1 MFSRRGFVMGGG
13 AAVTLAWA
21 GAIAQVTDDRLYG
34 YPGPTRPFT
43 PDVYRERR
51 QRLMDQIKGGV
62 AVIYGAATID
72 GSSVVGGVGRQD
84 SDFAYLTGVMDVPG
98 AALLL
103 APGERTYREFL
114 FLPPR
119 YPDYERFEGA
129 QLGPSSEARR
139 RTGFDR
145 IQGTGALGPTLT
157 ETAARAGAMHY
168 LGNLVGPDAALPREL
183 DLYGKVA
190 QRVPGT
196 RTVNSSGLVKAMR
209 VAKEPRELA
218 LMRRAIAAT
227 ERGMRAGMAAA
238 RPGMT
243 EFQLK
248 MIIEDEFRRA
258 GARGVAFPS
267 IVGVARNTT
276 VLHYT
281 GSDNVIRA
289 GDMILCDIGAE
300 VDYYAADITRTFP
313 VDGRFTPEQRRVY
326 EIVLS
331 AQEAAAARLRPGA
344 VYEDLQRAANDVM
357 DRAGHRDDFWHGLGH
372 FVGLD
377 VHDVGDYAKPLP
389 PGAVITIE
397 PGIYLPQRNFG
408 VRIEDEFLVTASGN
422 EHLSRTI
429 PRTVAEVEAATRRS

>member
-1 MFSRRGFVMGGG
+1 MFDRRAFMATG
-13 AAVTLAWA
+13 AAAALASTA
-21 GAIAQVTDDRLYG
+21 ARAQVADDRLYG
-34 YPGPTRPFT
+34 YPGPTKPFT
-43 PDVYRERR
+43 PDVYLERR

-62 AVIYGAATID
+62 AVVYGAASID
-72 GSSVVGGVGRQD
+72 ASSTVGGVGRQD

-129 QLGPSSEARR
+129 QLGPSTEARR
-139 RTGFDR
+139 RTGFEKV
-145 IQGTGALGPTLT
+145 QTTGALGPTLT

-168 LGNLVGPDAALPREL
+168 LGPLVGPDAALPREL

-196 RTVNSSGLVKAMR
+196 RTVNSSGLVRAMR

-243 EFQLK
+243 EYQLRT
-248 MIIEDEFRRA
+248 IIEDEFRRA

-281 GSDNVIRA
+281 GSDTVIRA
-289 GDMILCDIGAE
+289 GDLILCDIGAE
-300 VDYYAADITRTFP
+300 VDYYAADVTRTFP
-313 VDGRFTPEQRRVY
+313 VDGRFTPEQRGIY
-326 EIVLS
+326 ETVLS
-331 AQEAAAARLRPGA
+331 AQQAAAARLKPGA

-389 PGAVITIE
+389 AGAVVTIE
-397 PGIYLPQRNFG
+397 PGIYMPRCNLG

-422 EHLSRTI
+422 EHLSRSI
-429 PRTVAEVEAATRRS
+429 PQSVAEVEAAVRAGG

>member
-1 MFSRRGFVMGGG
+1 MFDRRAFMATG
-13 AAVTLAWA
+13 AAAALASTA
-21 GAIAQVTDDRLYG
+21 ARAQVADDRLYG
-34 YPGPTRPFT
+34 YPGPTRPFA
-43 PDVYRERR
+43 PEVYRERR
-51 QRLMDQIKGGV
+51 QRLMDGIKGGV
-62 AVIYGAATID
+62 AVIYGAASID

-114 FLPPR
+114 FLPSRTP
-119 YPDYERFEGA
+119 EFEHFEGA
-129 QLGPSSEARR
+129 QLGPSTEARR
-139 RTGFDR
+139 RTGFDKV
-145 IQGTGALGPTLT
+145 QGTNYLGAALT

-168 LGNLVGPDAALPREL
+168 LGALVSPDAALPREL

-190 QRVPGT
+190 QRVPGS
-196 RTVNSSGLVKAMR
+196 RIVNSSGLVKAMR

-218 LMRRAIAAT
+218 LMRRAVAAT

-248 MIIEDEFRRA
+248 TIIEDEFRRA

-289 GDMILCDIGAE
+289 GDLILCDIGAE
-300 VDYYAADITRTFP
+300 VDYYAADVTRTFP
-313 VDGRFTPEQRRVY
+313 VDGRFTPEQRQVY
-326 EIVLS
+326 DTVLRAHES
-331 AQEAAAARLRPGA
+331 AAALLRPGA
-344 VYEDLQRAANDVM
+344 YFEDMQAAADAVM
-357 DRAGHRDDFWHGLGH
+357 TAAGKRDSFWHGLGH

-377 VHDVGDYAKPLP
+377 VHDVGDLSQPLP
-389 PGAVITIE
+389 TGSVLTIE
-397 PGIYLPQRNFG
+397 PGIYLPDRGFG
-408 VRIEDEFLVTASGN
+408 VRIEDEYLVTAGGH
-422 EHLSRTI
+422 ERLSRAI
-429 PRTVAEVEAATRRS
+429 PRTAAEIEAVLASR

>member
-1 MFSRRGFVMGGG
+1 MFDRRAFMATG
-13 AAVTLAWA
+13 AAAALAA
-21 GAIAQVTDDRLYG
+21 TSAAAQVADDRLYG
-34 YPGPTRPFT
+34 YPGPTKPF
-43 PDVYRERR
+43 PPEVYRERR
-51 QRLMDQIKGGV
+51 QRLMEQIKGGV
-62 AVIYGAATID
+62 AVVYGAASID
-72 GSSVVGGVGRQD
+72 GSSSVGGVGRQE

-114 FLPPR
+114 FLPARTP
-119 YPDYERFEGA
+119 EFEHFEGA
-129 QLGPSSEARR
+129 QLGPSTEARR
-139 RTGFDR
+139 RTGFDKV
-145 IQGTGALGPTLT
+145 QGTNYLGTALT
-157 ETAARAGAMHY
+157 ETASRAGAMHY
-168 LGNLVGPDAALPREL
+168 LGALVGPDAALPREL

-196 RTVNSSGLVKAMR
+196 RVVNSSGLIRAMR
-209 VAKEPRELA
+209 VGKEPRELA

-243 EFQLK
+243 EYQLR

-258 GARGVAFPS
+258 GARGIAFPS

-313 VDGRFTPEQRRVY
+313 VDGRFTPEQRNIY
-326 EIVLS
+326 ETVLA
-331 AQEAAAARLRPGA
+331 AQQAAAARLKPGA

-357 DRAGHRDDFWHGLGH
+357 DRTGHRDDFWHGLGH

-377 VHDVGDYAKPLP
+377 VHDVGDYAKPLSA
-389 PGAVITIE
+389 GAVVTIE

-422 EHLSRTI
+422 EHLSHSI
-429 PRTVAEVEAATRRS
+429 PQSVAEVEAAVRAGG